1 MAESNVSIILW
12 RGVIGGVLGNI
23 LKSAVFWAYFS
34 FINTKQSGYL
44 DTTSAVGLFAVLGI
58 PSAIFMSAI
67 IVAVIKSINLKLG
80 RSIGILG
87 GAVIG
92 IGLMCALV
100 IILLLVSNMKLP
112 LDNFSSWIIA
122 APFYGD
128 FGVIIGATAGMMAG
142 QRNLKMG
149 LRSNRR

>member
-1 MAESNVSIILW
+1 MGESNISIILW
-12 RGVIGGVLGNI
+12 RGIMGGLLGNI
-23 LKSAVFWAYFS
+23 VKSAIFWAYFS

-44 DTTSAVGLFAVLGI
+44 DNTGAVGLFAFLGM
-58 PSAIFMSAI
+58 PSAVFMSVI
-67 IVAVIKSINLKLG
+67 IAAVIRSIKLKSG

-100 IILLLVSNMKLP
+100 IILLLVSNMRLP

-128 FGVIIGATAGMMAG
+128 FGVIIGAVAGMAAG
-142 QRNLKMG
+142 QRNKMR
-149 LRSNRR
+149 LR